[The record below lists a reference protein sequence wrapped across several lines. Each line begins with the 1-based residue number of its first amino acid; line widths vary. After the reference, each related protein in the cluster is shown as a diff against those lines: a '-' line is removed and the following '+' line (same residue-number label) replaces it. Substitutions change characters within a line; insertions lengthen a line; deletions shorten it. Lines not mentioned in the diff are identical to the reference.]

1 MARQGAAGNG
11 NRGGQKPQRGA
22 GRSAAQEKIFRRRR
36 AAFGCLVVMV
46 LVVLVVLAGGV
57 VFIAAKLPASSAAK
71 PAGTHTAPPSS
82 SPSSSVQTQTAT
94 DAPTQTAAPSATQAA
109 TPTCDPSL
117 VTVAAS
123 VDAQV
128 YAPGQNPMLE
138 MKVTN
143 GGTVACEVNL
153 GTSQMEYII
162 TSGSDRIFSSKDCQD
177 GSDDLNKTIAPGAS
191 ETANF
196 PWQRNRSAPGCSPVP
211 VIPKPGYYKF
221 QAILGQWTS
230 NTAVFELQ

>member
-1 MARQGAAGNG
+1 
-11 NRGGQKPQRGA
+11 
-22 GRSAAQEKIFRRRR
+22 
-36 AAFGCLVVMV
+36 MV
-46 LVVLVVLAGGV
+46 LVVLLVLAGGV
-57 VFIAAKLPASSAAK
+57 IFIAAKLPPSTAAQ
-71 PAGTHTAPPSS
+71 PAGTHPARPPSS
-82 SPSSSVQTQTAT
+82 SSTVTPSQKAT
-94 DAPTQTAAPSATQAA
+94 EAPSQSAVPSATQDA

-117 VTVAAS
+117 VTVVAS

-128 YAPGQNPMLE
+128 YAPGQNPLLE

-143 GGTVACEVNL
+143 GGTVPCEVNL
-153 GTSQMEYII
+153 GTSQMEYVI

-177 GSDDLNKTIAPGAS
+177 GSDDLSKTIAPGAS

-230 NTAVFELQ
+230 NMAVFELQ

>member
-71 PAGTHTAPPSS
+71 PAGTHTAAPS
-82 SPSSSVQTQTAT
+82 SPSSSAPTQSAT

-109 TPTCDPSL
+109 TPACDPSL

>member
-46 LVVLVVLAGGV
+46 LVVLVVLAAGV

-71 PAGTHTAPPSS
+71 PAGTHTAAPS
-82 SPSSSVQTQTAT
+82 SPSSSAPTQSAT

-109 TPTCDPSL
+109 TPACDPSL

>member
-71 PAGTHTAPPSS
+71 PAGTHTAPSS
-82 SPSSSVQTQTAT
+82 SPSSSAPTQTAT
-94 DAPTQTAAPSATQAA
+94 DAPTQTAAPSASQAA
-109 TPTCDPSL
+109 TPACDPSL